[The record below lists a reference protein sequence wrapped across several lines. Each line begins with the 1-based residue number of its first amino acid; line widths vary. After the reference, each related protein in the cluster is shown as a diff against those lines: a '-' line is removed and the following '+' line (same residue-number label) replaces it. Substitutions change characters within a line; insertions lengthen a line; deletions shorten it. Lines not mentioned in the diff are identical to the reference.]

1 VRSNLAQSLNVA
13 MRGFMMSNWS
23 VVNWCGVMNGSDSL
37 VMNWSAM
44 VDRSSMV
51 RCFVMSLL
59 NGMSMSF
66 S

>member
-1 VRSNLAQSLNVA
+1 